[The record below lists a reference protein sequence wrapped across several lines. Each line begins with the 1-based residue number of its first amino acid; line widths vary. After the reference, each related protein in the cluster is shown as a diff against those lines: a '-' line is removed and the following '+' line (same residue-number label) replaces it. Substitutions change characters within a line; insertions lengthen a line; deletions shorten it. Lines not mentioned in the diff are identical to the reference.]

1 MNEKILKKYAEL
13 IVRTGA
19 NVQPGQVVQ
28 LAVSVEQHEF
38 AMMVMEACYKAGA
51 KKVNVDW
58 RSDIGSPANYQQN
71 PSNAFEAASRQTT
84 GANLAGRLALDLF
97 PM

>member
-1 MNEKILKKYAEL
+1 MKTNSFFGPFAGREIYESTDGTL
-13 IVRTGA
+13 
-19 NVQPGQVVQ
+19 
-28 LAVSVEQHEF
+28 VSNSYWYRSMLSGSHVNF
-38 AMMVMEACYKAGA
+38 Y
-51 KKVNVDW
+51 NVDW